1 MISKGLDFTSFV
13 YLMTLTSYKPTEE
26 KEINDDIKG
35 VGFGVFVY
43 LLTLTGYKPTE
54 EKEIDNDIKG
64 VGFHIICLLN
74 DTYQL

>member
-26 KEINDDIKG
+26 KEINDDI
-35 VGFGVFVY
+35 
-43 LLTLTGYKPTE
+43 E
-54 EKEIDNDIKG
+54 G